1 MHPERYSSA
10 EEAANAI
17 THGIGLLLSIGGGIA
32 LVSLAARH
40 AGAREIT
47 SASVFAATLVVMYVA
62 STLYH
67 AIPHPR
73 AKRGLKVFD
82 HCAIFLLIAGTY
94 TPFTI
99 VALKGTLGWWLFGI
113 VWGLAVL
120 GIVFKLFFTGRMQL
134 LSTIT
139 YVLMG
144 WIAIVAV
151 VPISRA
157 LQPAALYWLI
167 AGGIAYTAGTL
178 FYHNRRIPYSHAIW
192 HLFVLAG
199 SVSHF
204 IAILLQ
210 FTLPASNGGEGA
222 SLAFQG

>member
-1 MHPERYSSA
+1 MHSERATS
-10 EEAANAI
+10 EEIANAI
-17 THGIGLLLSIGGGIA
+17 THGIGLLLSIGGGIS
-32 LVSLAARH
+32 LITLAARQ
-40 AGAREIT
+40 ASTREII
-47 SASVFAATLVVMYVA
+47 SATVFATTLVVMYVA

-67 AIPHPR
+67 AIHHPR
-73 AKRGLKVFD
+73 AKRNLKVFD

-99 VALKGTLGWWLFGI
+99 VALKGTLGWSLFGI
-113 VWGLAVL
+113 VWGLAAL
-120 GIVFKLFFTGRMQL
+120 GIVFKLFFTGKMRL

-178 FYHNRRIPYSHAIW
+178 FYHNQRIPYSHAIW
-192 HLFVLAG
+192 HVFVLAG

-210 FTLPASNGGEGA
+210 FTWPAANGGKA
-222 SLAFQG
+222 VSLALLG

>member
-1 MHPERYSSA
+1 MHSERLSS
-10 EEAANAI
+10 EEIANAI
-17 THGIGLLLSIGGGIA
+17 THGIGLLLSIGGGII
-32 LVSLAARH
+32 LITLAARH
-40 AGAREIT
+40 ASTREII
-47 SASVFAATLVVMYVA
+47 SAAVFASTLVVMYVA

-73 AKRGLKVFD
+73 AKRNLKVFD

-99 VALKGTLGWWLFGI
+99 VALKGTLGWSLFGI

-120 GIVFKLFFTGRMQL
+120 GIVFKLFFTGKMRL

-178 FYHNRRIPYSHAIW
+178 FYHNQRIPYSHAIW
-192 HLFVLAG
+192 HVFVLAG

-210 FTLPASNGGEGA
+210 FTWPAANGGKA
-222 SLAFQG
+222 VSLALLG

>member
-1 MHPERYSSA
+1 MHSERLSS
-10 EEAANAI
+10 EEIANAI
-17 THGIGLLLSIGGGIA
+17 THGIGLLLSIGGGII
-32 LVSLAARH
+32 LITLAARH
-40 AGAREIT
+40 ASTREII
-47 SASVFAATLVVMYVA
+47 SAAVFASTLVVMYVA

-73 AKRGLKVFD
+73 AKRNLKVFD

-99 VALKGTLGWWLFGI
+99 VALKGTLGWSLFGI
-113 VWGLAVL
+113 VWGLAAL
-120 GIVFKLFFTGRMQL
+120 GIVFKLFFTGKMRL

-178 FYHNRRIPYSHAIW
+178 FYHNQRIPYSHAIW
-192 HLFVLAG
+192 HVFVLAG

-210 FTLPASNGGEGA
+210 FTWPAANGGKA
-222 SLAFQG
+222 VSLALLG

>member
-1 MHPERYSSA
+1 MHPERLSS
-10 EEAANAI
+10 EEIANAI
-17 THGIGLLLSIGGGIA
+17 THGIGLLLSIGGGIS
-32 LVSLAARH
+32 LITLAARH
-40 AGAREIT
+40 ASAHEII
-47 SASVFAATLVVMYVA
+47 SAAVFASTLVVMYVA

-67 AIPHPR
+67 AIPYPR

-99 VALKGTLGWWLFGI
+99 VALKGTLGWSLFGI

-120 GIVFKLFFTGRMQL
+120 GIVFKLFFSGKMRL
-134 LSTIT
+134 LSTMT
-139 YVLMG
+139 YVFMG

-192 HLFVLAG
+192 HVFVLAG

-210 FTLPASNGGEGA
+210 FTLPAANGGKTV
-222 SLAFQG
+222 SLALLG

>member
-1 MHPERYSSA
+1 MQPERSPS
-10 EEAANAI
+10 EEIANAI
-17 THGIGLLLSIGGGIA
+17 THGIGVFLSIGGGA
-32 LVSLAARH
+32 SLVTLAAVH
-40 AGAREIT
+40 AGAREIIST
-47 SASVFAATLVVMYVA
+47 VVFATTLVVMYAA

-67 AIPHPR
+67 AIPHAR
-73 AKRGLKVFD
+73 AKRRLKVFD

-99 VALKGTLGWWLFGI
+99 AALKGTLGWSLFGI
-113 VWGLAVL
+113 VWALAAL
-120 GIVFKLFFTGRMQL
+120 GIVFKLFFTGRMRL
-134 LSTIT
+134 LSTLT

-167 AGGIAYTAGTL
+167 GGGIAYTAGTL

-192 HLFVLAG
+192 HVFVLAG

-210 FTLPASNGGEGA
+210 FTLPVGNGGEGA
-222 SLAFQG
+222 SIGFPG

>member
-1 MHPERYSSA
+1 MQPERSPS
-10 EEAANAI
+10 EEIANAI
-17 THGIGLLLSIGGGIA
+17 THGIGVFLSIGGGA
-32 LVSLAARH
+32 SLVTLAAIH
-40 AGAREIT
+40 AGAREIIST
-47 SASVFAATLVVMYVA
+47 VVFATTLVVMYAA

-67 AIPHPR
+67 AIPHAR
-73 AKRGLKVFD
+73 AKRRLKVFD

-99 VALKGTLGWWLFGI
+99 AALKGTLGWSLFGI
-113 VWGLAVL
+113 VWALAVL
-120 GIVFKLFFTGRMQL
+120 GIVFKLFFTGRMRL
-134 LSTIT
+134 LSTLT

-167 AGGIAYTAGTL
+167 GGGIAYTAGTL

-199 SVSHF
+199 STCHF

-210 FTLPASNGGEGA
+210 FTLPVGSGGEGA
-222 SLAFQG
+222 SIGFPG

>member
-1 MHPERYSSA
+1 MHSERLSS
-10 EEAANAI
+10 EEIANAI
-17 THGIGLLLSIGGGIA
+17 THGIGLLLSIGGGII
-32 LVSLAARH
+32 LITLAARH
-40 AGAREIT
+40 ASTREII
-47 SASVFAATLVVMYVA
+47 SAAVFATTLVVMYVA

-73 AKRGLKVFD
+73 AKRNLKVFD

-99 VALKGTLGWWLFGI
+99 VALKGTLGWSLFGI
-113 VWGLAVL
+113 VWGLAAL
-120 GIVFKLFFTGRMQL
+120 GIVFKLFFTGKMRL

-178 FYHNRRIPYSHAIW
+178 FYHNQRIPYSHAIW
-192 HLFVLAG
+192 HVFVLAG

-210 FTLPASNGGEGA
+210 FTWPAANGA
-222 SLAFQG
+222 KAVSLALLG

>member
-1 MHPERYSSA
+1 MHSERLSS
-10 EEAANAI
+10 EEIANAI
-17 THGIGLLLSIGGGIA
+17 THGIGLLLSIGGGII
-32 LVSLAARH
+32 LITLAARH
-40 AGAREIT
+40 ASTREII
-47 SASVFAATLVVMYVA
+47 SAAVFATTLVVMYVA

-73 AKRGLKVFD
+73 AKRNLKVFD

-99 VALKGTLGWWLFGI
+99 VALKGTLGWSLFGI

-120 GIVFKLFFTGRMQL
+120 GIVFKLFFTGKMRL

-178 FYHNRRIPYSHAIW
+178 FYHNQRIPYSHAIW
-192 HLFVLAG
+192 HVFVLAG

-210 FTLPASNGGEGA
+210 FTWPAANGGKA
-222 SLAFQG
+222 VSLALLG

>member
-1 MHPERYSSA
+1 
-10 EEAANAI
+10 
-17 THGIGLLLSIGGGIA
+17 
-32 LVSLAARH
+32 
-40 AGAREIT
+40 
-47 SASVFAATLVVMYVA
+47 
-62 STLYH
+62 
-67 AIPHPR
+67 
-73 AKRGLKVFD
+73 VFD

-99 VALKGTLGWWLFGI
+99 VALKGTLGWSLFGI
-113 VWGLAVL
+113 VWGLAAL
-120 GIVFKLFFTGRMQL
+120 GIVFKLFFTGKMRL

-178 FYHNRRIPYSHAIW
+178 FYHNQRIPYSHAIW
-192 HLFVLAG
+192 HVFVLAG

-210 FTLPASNGGEGA
+210 FTWPAANGGKA
-222 SLAFQG
+222 VSLALLG

>member
-1 MHPERYSSA
+1 MHSERLSS
-10 EEAANAI
+10 EEIANAI
-17 THGIGLLLSIGGGIA
+17 THGIGLLLSIGGGII
-32 LVSLAARH
+32 LITLAARH
-40 AGAREIT
+40 ASTREII
-47 SASVFAATLVVMYVA
+47 SAAVFATTLVVMYVA

-99 VALKGTLGWWLFGI
+99 VALKGTLGWSLFGI

-120 GIVFKLFFTGRMQL
+120 GIVFKLFFTGKMRL

-178 FYHNRRIPYSHAIW
+178 FYHNQRIPYSHAIW
-192 HLFVLAG
+192 HVFVLAG

-210 FTLPASNGGEGA
+210 FTWPAANGA
-222 SLAFQG
+222 KAVSLALLG